1 MSASLIRSKARWKM
15 KHDAILPP
23 TTPAVR
29 GLIHDIA
36 RVGLTFRYVRR
47 SFLELRHASKLPSA
61 ALPSLLKPMDLC
73 DAFFYDADGRRSN
86 AHLYTYPAIVLDVD
100 HAAQLLNLHYLCD
113 GLIADAD
120 EEAFHIVKGVPAS
133 AALLATAD
141 VQSWLDNSQCSW
153 TRCSYRKITDIR
165 EIREIREIRGDQG
178 ELAVA
183 LQGARTS

>member
-29 GLIHDIA
+29 GLSHDIA

-47 SFLELRHASKLPSA
+47 SFLELSHASELPSP
-61 ALPSLLKPMDLC
+61 ALPLLLKPMDLC
-73 DAFFYDADGRRSN
+73 DAFFYDADGRRSS

-100 HAAQLLNLHYLCD
+100 HKAQLLELHYLCD

-120 EEAFHIVKGVPAS
+120 DEAFRIVKGVPAS
-133 AALLATAD
+133 AALLATPD
-141 VQSWLDNSQCSW
+141 VRSWLDNSQCSW
-153 TRCSYRKITDIR
+153 TRCSYRKLT
-165 EIREIREIRGDQG
+165 EIRESWQYR
-178 ELAVA
+178 
-183 LQGARTS
+183 